1 MYNIKVNSSR
11 KENYKYNK
19 QPNSKKRQTGSHY
32 HPNKYNKYK
41 PRHNNSE
48 SFHQN
53 IYEYDSTS
61 FYKKDSKKIKKIK
74 KKDLIEV
81 NESFPYNIEDPELKE
96 NSSSHENSTLDNQP
110 LEKTMEKSDK
120 LNFNSYNNF
129 DDDKSLTNEQDLNSS
144 ENNTIIYPNRNS
156 LGRTNSQIFS
166 DDKENMDNNMIVN
179 NSQSYSNLNLNKAK
193 SNNIKENLSNILSSI
208 NLSSD
213 DFKEAFY
220 VPRKRSNNLFS
231 NNNDI
236 NENININNI
245 NNLNN
250 INIQQGNKF
259 NEIQKAQQLNLIL
272 NNNNNN
278 INNNNNYL
286 FYNQNININRHN
298 SNNIEQIQPFNVYD
312 SHSSNSLHHR
322 NSCDSFRSSI
332 KSGSIL
338 DIEREKEN
346 TDILEIHV
354 KISQKETL
362 VFKIRRYDD
371 MFKTVKIFCEINKL
385 DIKLIRPLI
394 IYIIKALNSIYGI
407 YNLKLKNDEIQF
419 LKEIKKEFYHEK
431 ENDKNNEY
439 LNDKS
444 EEDFSDEEYYNLN
457 YQKDIY
463 NY

>member
-53 IYEYDSTS
+53 LYEYESTS

-81 NESFPYNIEDPELKE
+81 NESFPYNMEESELKE

-166 DDKENMDNNMIVN
+166 DDKENMDTNVIMNNN
-179 NSQSYSNLNLNKAK
+179 PPNLNLNLNKAK

-220 VPRKRSNNLFS
+220 VPKKRSNNLFS

-236 NENININNI
+236 INIENINMNNI
-245 NNLNN
+245 NN

-272 NNNNNN
+272 NNNNN
-278 INNNNNYL
+278 INSNNYL

-298 SNNIEQIQPFNVYD
+298 SNNIEQIQPFSVYD
-312 SHSSNSLHHR
+312 SHSSNSFHHK
-322 NSCDSFRSSI
+322 NSCDSFRSSV
-332 KSGSIL
+332 KSGSIM

-362 VFKIRRYDD
+362 VFKIRRFDD

-431 ENDKNNEY
+431 ENDKKNEY
-439 LNDKS
+439 LNDNS
-444 EEDFSDEEYYNLN
+444 DEEFYSDEEYYNMN